1 MNKTKK
7 TKKSSKTKSSR
18 TKSSRTKSSKTKSSR
33 TKSSKTKSSKSK
45 YCCPDR
51 KNKTQCSKLSQELN
65 INENK
70 KSNNKI
76 PKYAIMTLLFGN
88 DSYLPGILLLGSS
101 IRKVMPTTTQT
112 NIELCCMVTNDISPK
127 ARSLILKIYDH
138 VIEVDYLQI
147 PPNLIK
153 HKNPSTRNIYS
164 KTFTKLRIFEM
175 TQYDKILFLDADMLV
190 IKEDIFTLFNLQTP
204 AAIFM
209 GKLSNDPTEKYFKNE
224 KALDKFKNK
233 YCNWKSKSLHGN
245 LIPYDNYE
253 NEKISNGMNIE
264 SSVLLI
270 TPNLLIAKQRDNYL
284 KNIRDKNIK
293 MSGDTEMISR
303 MFKNKIYAI
312 EPRFFGRWV
321 NPNEHPELVVLDLYG
336 SEGKPW
342 DISKFGEMLKYIEVG
357 DISYWWKMYMKIYE
371 KEYKKYKNDMLDMLY
386 DKIKKLLETNK
397 KFK

>member
-7 TKKSSKTKSSR
+7 NRSTSKTKSF
-18 TKSSRTKSSKTKSSR
+18 KTKLTR
-33 TKSSKTKSSKSK
+33 IKSTKSSKSK

-51 KNKTQCSKLSQELN
+51 KNKTQCSKLSQDLN
-65 INENK
+65 INANK
-70 KSNNKI
+70 KSNNKN

-101 IRKVMPTTTQT
+101 IRKVMPTTNTNSNKKL
-112 NIELCCMVTNDISPK
+112 NIELCCMITNDISQE
-127 ARSLILKIYDH
+127 ARTLILKIYDQ
-138 VIEVDYLQI
+138 VIDVDYLQI

-190 IKEDIFTLFNLQTP
+190 IKEDIFSLFALQTP
-204 AAIFM
+204 SAIFM
-209 GKLSNDPTEKYFKNE
+209 GKLSNDPTERYFKNE

-233 YCNWKSKSLHGN
+233 YCNWKGTSKELHGN

-253 NEKISNGMNIE
+253 NERLSNGMNIE

-321 NPNEHPELVVLDLYG
+321 NPEEHPELVVLDLYG
-336 SEGKPW
+336 SDGKPW
-342 DISKFGEMLKYIEVG
+342 DISKFDELLKYIEVG

-371 KEYKKYKNDMLDMLY
+371 KEYKKYNNSMLDVLY
-386 DKIKKLLETNK
+386 DRIRKIVLQ
-397 KFK
+397 

>member
-1 MNKTKK
+1 MYKSKK
-7 TKKSSKTKSSR
+7 TKKSSNKS
-18 TKSSRTKSSKTKSSR
+18 KSSKTKA
-33 TKSSKTKSSKSK
+33 SKSK

-51 KNKTQCSKLSQELN
+51 KNKTQCSKINQELN
-65 INENK
+65 Y
-70 KSNNKI
+70 KSSSFKSSSRTSSKLSSKN
-76 PKYAIMTLLFGN
+76 AIMTLLFGN

-101 IRKVMPTTTQT
+101 IRKVMPNTNTNNQS
-112 NIELCCMVTNDISPK
+112 NIELCCMITNDISLE

-138 VIEVDYLQI
+138 VIDVDYLQI

-190 IKEDIFTLFNLQTP
+190 IKEDIFSLFNLQTP

-233 YCNWKSKSLHGN
+233 YCNWKGNSLHGN
-245 LIPYDNYE
+245 LIPYDNKFE
-253 NEKISNGMNIE
+253 NEKLSGGMNIE

-321 NPNEHPELVVLDLYG
+321 NPEEHPELVVLDLYG
-336 SEGKPW
+336 SDGKPW
-342 DISKFGEMLKYIEVG
+342 DISKFDELLKYIEVG

-371 KEYKKYKNDMLDMLY
+371 KEYNKYKNDMLDMLY
-386 DKIKKLLETNK
+386 DRIKQNI
-397 KFK
+397 